1 MGERCRQESI
11 NGAPAVYNRPME
23 KKNDFWPYAAFILLS
38 LLVGGLAT
46 LVSVDG
52 MRAFQNLPQSPLTPP
67 PVVFSI
73 VWSILYVLMGVSAA
87 LIYGVEPRGLKD
99 QHLLYAG
106 TLLLNFLWPVLFF
119 ALELR
124 LAALVVLLVMIA
136 LAIGTVV
143 RYRHLNKTAAWL
155 QLPYTLC
162 LCFAFYLNL
171 TAYQLNG

>member
-1 MGERCRQESI
+1 MERKRS
-11 NGAPAVYNRPME
+11 
-23 KKNDFWPYAAFILLS
+23 FWPYVIFIFLALLT
-38 LLVGGLAT
+38 GGLAT
-46 LVSVDG
+46 LVSLDG
-52 MRAFQNLPQSPLTPP
+52 MKAYRFLPQSPLTPP

-73 VWSILYVLMGVSAA
+73 VWSILFVLMGVSAA
-87 LIYGVEPRGLKD
+87 LLYLVEPRGLKD

-143 RYRHLNKTAAWL
+143 RYRPLNKTAAWL
-155 QLPYTLC
+155 QLPYTLW